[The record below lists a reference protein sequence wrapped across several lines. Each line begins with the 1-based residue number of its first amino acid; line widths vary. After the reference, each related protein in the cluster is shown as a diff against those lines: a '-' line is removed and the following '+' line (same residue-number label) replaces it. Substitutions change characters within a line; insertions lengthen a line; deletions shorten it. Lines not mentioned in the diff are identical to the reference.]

1 MQIFKGKISNVNK
14 QVLSH
19 TSGGSVWTTASGE
32 VKGTSVYTHHEHYT
46 DFELD
51 GRVFRCYGD
60 YIFRNGDSV
69 AFVATQTNQGFYL
82 IRMLKNVTS
91 NFYFSEFKK
100 RFPLFVFLKKFLSIF
115 IISAII
121 VAFTSDA
128 LYNAIMTQFD
138 LSFGFGI
145 GLYRV
150 DFGLLLTII
159 AAIVG
164 FLVGAFAY
172 RKVSKERKII
182 SYCEKEIKGY
192 MG

>member
-1 MQIFKGKISNVNK
+1 MSINK
-14 QVLSH
+14 CFRTQAAVAFGRLHRAKLRGLPYIRTMSITRTLSLMV
-19 TSGGSVWTTASGE
+19 G
-32 VKGTSVYTHHEHYT
+32 
-46 DFELD
+46 
-51 GRVFRCYGD
+51 FRCYGD

-69 AFVATQTNQGFYL
+69 AFVATQTNQGFWL

-115 IISAII
+115 IISAIAI
-121 VAFTSDA
+121 VFTSDA

-138 LSFGFGI
+138 LSYGLGI
-145 GLYRV
+145 NLWRD

-182 SYCEKEIKGY
+182 LHCEKEIKSY